1 MLSWTRTKHFVL
13 GCLLCCMV
21 VVFSAPVGAVETV
34 NINTASAEE
43 LVALPSVGPVIAQ
56 RIVDY
61 REDEPFSSVEE
72 IQEVKGI
79 GEKTFEQIKE
89 VIEVN

>member
-1 MLSWTRTKHFVL
+1 MLNWMRTKHFAL

-21 VVFSAPVGAVETV
+21 VVFSVPVGAVETV

-56 RIVDY
+56 RIIDY
-61 REDEPFSSVEE
+61 RENEPFSSVEE
-72 IQEVKGI
+72 IQEVNGI
-79 GEKTFEQIKE
+79 GEKTFEQLEE
-89 VIEVN
+89 VIVVN

>member
-1 MLSWTRTKHFVL
+1 MLSWTRTKHFAI

-21 VVFSAPVGAVETV
+21 VAFSAPVGAVETV
-34 NINTASAEE
+34 NINTASVDE

-61 REDEPFSSVEE
+61 REDDPFSSAEE

-79 GEKTFEQIKE
+79 GTKTFEQLEE
-89 VIEVN
+89 VIVVD